1 MDAITRAEG
10 VLAAPFRLEDLVS
23 LHRYGPAVSA
33 RHLSAVRD
41 ERVDERAGAQIV
53 GLDRAATERSI
64 VAHDYVGSGRRAGRA
79 GAVRARVDVLTAL
92 RGGGRLSVDVGCLRI
107 RAGAGR
113 VAVAL
118 NDVRLSAPGALVV
131 VLRGRLGDRERV
143 VPVRVACLPRG
154 SKALEGLEEMA
165 SPALVRELREPHWPV
180 LLLC

>member
-1 MDAITRAEG
+1 RRRCGVWKDPQIGAACPTIERSDMDAITRAEG
-10 VLAAPFRLEDLVS
+10 VLAAQFRVEDLVS

-92 RGGGRLSVDVGCLRI
+92 
-107 RAGAGR
+107 
-113 VAVAL
+113 
-118 NDVRLSAPGALVV
+118 
-131 VLRGRLGDRERV
+131 
-143 VPVRVACLPRG
+143 
-154 SKALEGLEEMA
+154 
-165 SPALVRELREPHWPV
+165 
-180 LLLC
+180 